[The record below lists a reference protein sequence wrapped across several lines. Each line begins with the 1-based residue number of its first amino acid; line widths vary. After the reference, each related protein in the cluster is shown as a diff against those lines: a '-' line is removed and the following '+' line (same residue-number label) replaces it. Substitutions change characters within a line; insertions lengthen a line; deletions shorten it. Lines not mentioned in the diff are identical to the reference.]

1 MLASLIVAF
10 SMYSRLPMPQI
21 KWTEKSMRYAMLFFP
36 CVGIVIGGTEL
47 LCFWGLSV
55 LDAGEGLRAAA
66 VTALPILITGG
77 IHLDGFIDTIDAR
90 RSYKSREEK
99 LEILKDPHIG
109 AFALIYGA
117 LYLLLFFGGASELK
131 GELLPVFALSFCLS
145 RILSGISVVTFPKA
159 KETGTLQAFAKTQN
173 RRVLWG
179 LLTEL
184 LLCAVLL
191 VWLSSVYGALVLLAG
206 LLCFLYYYRMS
217 SNVFGGTTGD
227 LAGYFLSLAELVML
241 WVLVMGKL
249 IMAWYHW

>member
-10 SMYSRLPMPQI
+10 SMYSRLPMPEVQ
-21 KWTEKSMRYAMLFFP
+21 WTEKSMRYAMLFFP
-36 CVGIVIGGTEL
+36 CIGLVIGGVEL
-47 LCFWGLSV
+47 LCFFALSQ
-55 LDAGEGLRAAA
+55 LGAGDSFRAAA
-66 VTALPILITGG
+66 MTALPILITGG
-77 IHLDGFIDTIDAR
+77 IHLDGFIDTTDAR

-117 LYLLLFFGGASELK
+117 LYLLLFYGGLTEITR
-131 GELLPVFALSFCLS
+131 EMLPCFALSFCLS
-145 RILSGISVVTFPKA
+145 RILSGISVLTFPKA
-159 KETGTLQAFAKTQN
+159 KESGTLQAFAKTQN

-179 LLTEL
+179 LLAEL
-184 LLCAVLL
+184 LLCGALL
-191 VWLSSVYGALVLLAG
+191 LWLSPVYGSLMLLAG

-241 WVLVMGKL
+241 WILVLGKL
-249 IMAWYHW
+249 LL

>member
-10 SMYSRLPMPQI
+10 SMYSRLPMPEVQ
-21 KWTEKSMRYAMLFFP
+21 WTEKSMRYAMLFFP
-36 CVGIVIGGTEL
+36 CIGLVIGGVEL
-47 LCFWGLSV
+47 LCFFALLQLG
-55 LDAGEGLRAAA
+55 AGDSFRATAM
-66 VTALPILITGG
+66 TALPILITGG
-77 IHLDGFIDTIDAR
+77 IHLDGFIDTTDAR

-117 LYLLLFFGGASELK
+117 LYLLLFYGGLTEITR
-131 GELLPVFALSFCLS
+131 EMLPCFALSFCLS
-145 RILSGISVVTFPKA
+145 RILSGISVLTFPKA
-159 KETGTLQAFAKTQN
+159 KESGTLQAFAKTQN

-179 LLTEL
+179 LLAALMLCGGCL
-184 LLCAVLL
+184 L
-191 VWLSSVYGALVLLAG
+191 WLSPVYGSLVLLAG

-241 WVLVMGKL
+241 WILVLGKL
-249 IMAWYHW
+249 LL

>member
-1 MLASLIVAF
+1 MLESLIVAF

-21 KWTEKSMRYAMLFFP
+21 NWTEKSMRYAMLFFP
-36 CVGIVIGGTEL
+36 CIGLVIGGAEL
-47 LCFWGLSV
+47 LGFWGLS
-55 LDAGEGLRAAA
+55 LLGAGECFRAA
-66 VTALPILITGG
+66 VLTALPLLITGG
-77 IHLDGFIDTIDAR
+77 IHLDGFIDTTDAR

-117 LYLLLFFGGASELK
+117 LYLLLFFGGATELNR
-131 GELLPVFALSFCLS
+131 EILPAFALSFCLS
-145 RILSGISVVTFPKA
+145 RILSGISVLTFPKA

-179 LLTEL
+179 LLGEL
-184 LLCAVLL
+184 LLCGALLLWLSPLYGIAVLI
-191 VWLSSVYGALVLLAG
+191 AG
-206 LLCFLYYYRMS
+206 LLCFFYYYRMS

-241 WVLVMGKL
+241 WTLVLEKL
-249 IMAWYHW
+249 VLR

>member
-10 SMYSRLPMPQI
+10 SMYSRLPMPEVQ
-21 KWTEKSMRYAMLFFP
+21 WTEKSMRYAMLFFP
-36 CVGIVIGGTEL
+36 CIGLVIGGVEL
-47 LCFWGLSV
+47 LCFFALSQ
-55 LDAGEGLRAAA
+55 LGAGDSFRAAA
-66 VTALPILITGG
+66 MTALPILITGG
-77 IHLDGFIDTIDAR
+77 IHLDGFIDTTDAR

-117 LYLLLFFGGASELK
+117 LYLLLFYGGLTEITR
-131 GELLPVFALSFCLS
+131 EMLPCFALSFCLS
-145 RILSGISVVTFPKA
+145 RILSGISVLSFPKA

-179 LLTEL
+179 LLAAL
-184 LLCAVLL
+184 LLCVALL
-191 VWLSSVYGALVLLAG
+191 LWLSPVYGSLMLLAG
-206 LLCFLYYYRMS
+206 LMCFLYYYRMS

-241 WVLVMGKL
+241 WILVLGRL
-249 IMAWYHW
+249 LL

>member
-10 SMYSRLPMPQI
+10 SMYSRLPMPEVQ
-21 KWTEKSMRYAMLFFP
+21 WTEKSMRYAMLFFP
-36 CVGIVIGGTEL
+36 CIGLVIGGVEL
-47 LCFWGLSV
+47 LCFFALSQ
-55 LDAGEGLRAAA
+55 LGAGDSFRAAA
-66 VTALPILITGG
+66 MTALPILITGG
-77 IHLDGFIDTIDAR
+77 IHLDGFIDTTDAR

-117 LYLLLFFGGASELK
+117 LYLLLFYGGLTEITR
-131 GELLPVFALSFCLS
+131 EMLPCFALSFCLS
-145 RILSGISVVTFPKA
+145 RILSGISVLTFPKA

-179 LLTEL
+179 LLATLMFCGGCL
-184 LLCAVLL
+184 L
-191 VWLSSVYGALVLLAG
+191 WLSPVYGSLMLLAG

-241 WVLVMGKL
+241 WILVLGKL
-249 IMAWYHW
+249 LL

>member
-1 MLASLIVAF
+1 MLTSLIVAF

-21 KWTEKSMRYAMLFFP
+21 NWTEKSMRYAMLFFP
-36 CVGIVIGGTEL
+36 CVGLVIGGAAL
-47 LCFWGLSV
+47 FCFWGLSE
-55 LDAGEGLRAAA
+55 LGAGECFRAA
-66 VTALPILITGG
+66 VLTAMPILITGG

-117 LYLLLFFGGASELK
+117 LYLLLFFGGTTELTR
-131 GELLPVFALSFCLS
+131 EILPCYALSFCLS

-159 KETGTLQAFAKTQN
+159 KESGTLQAFAKAQN

-179 LLTEL
+179 LLGEL
-184 LLCAVLL
+184 LLCSALLLWLSPVYGIAVLM
-191 VWLSSVYGALVLLAG
+191 AG

-217 SNVFGGTTGD
+217 SHVFGGTTGD

-241 WVLVMGKL
+241 WVLVLMKFV
-249 IMAWYHW
+249 IV

>member
-10 SMYSRLPMPQI
+10 SMYSRLPMPEVQ
-21 KWTEKSMRYAMLFFP
+21 WTEKSMRYAMLFFP
-36 CVGIVIGGTEL
+36 CIGLVIGGVEL
-47 LCFWGLSV
+47 LCFFALSQ
-55 LDAGEGLRAAA
+55 LGAGDSFRAAA
-66 VTALPILITGG
+66 MTALPILITGG
-77 IHLDGFIDTIDAR
+77 IHLDGFIDTTDAR

-117 LYLLLFFGGASELK
+117 LYLLLFYGGLTEITR
-131 GELLPVFALSFCLS
+131 EMLPCFALSFCLS
-145 RILSGISVVTFPKA
+145 RILSGISVLSFPKA

-179 LLTEL
+179 LLAEL
-184 LLCAVLL
+184 LLCVVLL
-191 VWLSSVYGALVLLAG
+191 LWLSPVYGSLMLLAG

-241 WVLVMGKL
+241 WILVLGKL
-249 IMAWYHW
+249 LL